1 VKKVAQKPKKAKKK
15 SKSYA
20 KEWLVPVFRTRT
32 KAPPGMLGLV
42 RVSAEDG

>member
-20 KEWLVPVFRTRT
+20 KEWLVPVLDLEHYKPRIKKET
-32 KAPPGMLGLV
+32 GV
-42 RVSAEDG
+42 QN